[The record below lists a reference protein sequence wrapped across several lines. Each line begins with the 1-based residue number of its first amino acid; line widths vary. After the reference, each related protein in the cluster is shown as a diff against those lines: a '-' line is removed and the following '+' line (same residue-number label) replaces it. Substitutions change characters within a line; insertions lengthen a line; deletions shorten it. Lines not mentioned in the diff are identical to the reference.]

1 MLSAAAMFDSL
12 SEYGLRASFEI
23 VNPRR
28 LSWATKARL
37 S

>member
-12 SEYGLRASFEI
+12 SEYGLRASVEI

-28 LSWATKARL
+28 LSWPAKALL